1 MDSQKIKELLKRA
14 IENPF
19 VKTPLIAAGIL
30 LIAIVLFFS
39 FLHIFSRH
47 GRSFPIPDFTG
58 LTIERAEALA
68 KEKRLRL
75 EITDSVFI
83 MTREPGTIVEQNPS
97 SGTYV
102 KANRRVLVTS
112 NANNPLLVEMPN
124 LVGMTLRQARSMLHL
139 QVFRIGSLS
148 FTPDIAIN
156 NVLEQYYQ
164 GKEISQGTL
173 IPKGSDINLL
183 LGRGLYGERTVL
195 PRVIGLTL
203 AEARNLLHEA
213 SLNLGRYTYD
223 ATIIDNLDSLQAR
236 IYSQYPN
243 PTGET
248 NISFGARV
256 DIWLT
261 LNESRIPPDPQQIK
275 TKRDSVP
282 IFTDLE
288 EEILE

>member
-1 MDSQKIKELLKRA
+1 MDSQRIKVQLKRV

-30 LIAIVLFFS
+30 LIAIVLFFT

-58 LTIERAEALA
+58 LSVERAEALA
-68 KEKRLRL
+68 KQKRLRL
-75 EITDSVFI
+75 EITDSVYI
-83 MTREPGTIVEQNPS
+83 MTREPGTIIEQNPS

-139 QVFRIGSLS
+139 QGFRIGSLS

-156 NVLEQYYQ
+156 NVLEQYYH
-164 GKEISQGTL
+164 GKEIPKGTL

-213 SLNLGRYTYD
+213 SLNLGRFTYD

-256 DIWLT
+256 DVWLT
-261 LNESRIPPDPQQIK
+261 LNESRIPPDPQRIK
-275 TKRDSVP
+275 TKRDSIP